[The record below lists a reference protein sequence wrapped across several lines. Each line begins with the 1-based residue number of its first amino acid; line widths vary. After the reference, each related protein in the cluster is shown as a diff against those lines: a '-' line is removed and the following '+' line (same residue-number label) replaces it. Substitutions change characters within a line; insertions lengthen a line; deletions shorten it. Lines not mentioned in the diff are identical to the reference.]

1 MKGIGVM
8 ISLIMILGLT
18 IFAILTHPVV
28 SDRAR
33 ELRVVVQFELRF
45 I

>member
-28 SDRAR
+28 SDKAR
-33 ELRVVVQFELRF
+33 ELRQYWKF
-45 I
+45 